1 MKLIPIDS
9 KKGGG
14 LTLSKIAHDS
24 MNNPPI
30 ASNEYNTPITDMPTF
45 DKVRTTFIPIDF
57 ELTDTGK
64 GSANKV
70 YTYTGPNNSKL
81 SLRIAIDATYTIYNP
96 GESADEKLNER
107 DISEMK
113 QSKYNW
119 INASNNNL
127 SPMLFYYGY
136 VKEENSEGTSVY
148 LCMISQGYDMD
159 LYTYYNA
166 ILSEYDNKSSLT
178 GNDKYI
184 ASQLIDLLNQSH
196 KLLGII
202 CFDIKPQNCVINK
215 DTLEVRLI
223 DWDGDWCQD
232 FSTLL
237 KNRDNVENISIISDI
252 VMANHFYYS
261 IDRNIFADYF
271 NNNLDN
277 IYGRD
282 VLVEKYKALEHLFCD
297 IPNVQYSF
305 FADHYFRFKYKQPP
319 IIECKDKFLKMVE
332 RSKLI
337 NRSQSITGGKRKRNA
352 KRKNTKRK
360 NTKRKKTKKVKS
372 IRKHKGSRRK
382 SNHNKK

>member
-1 MKLIPIDS
+1 MKLIPINN

-14 LTLSKIAHDS
+14 LTLSKIAHDAMS
-24 MNNPPI
+24 NPPI

-45 DKVRTTFIPIDF
+45 DEVRTTFIPSDF
-57 ELTDTGK
+57 KLTDKGK

-70 YTYTGPNNSKL
+70 YTYTGPDNSKL
-81 SLRIAIDATYTIYNP
+81 SLRIAIDAIYTIYSP

-136 VKEENSEGTSVY
+136 VKEENPEGISVY

-237 KNRDNVENISIISDI
+237 KNRDNVENISIISNI

-297 IPNVQYSF
+297 MPNAQYSF
-305 FADHYFRFKYKQPP
+305 FADHYFHFKYNQPP
-319 IIECKDKFLKMVE
+319 IIECKDKFAKMVE
-332 RSKLI
+332 RSKRI
-337 NRSQSITGGKRKRNA
+337 NRSQPITGGKRKRNA
-352 KRKNTKRK
+352 KRKK
-360 NTKRKKTKKVKS
+360 TKRKKTKKIKS

>member
-1 MKLIPIDS
+1 MKLIPTNS

-14 LTLSKIAHDS
+14 LTLSKIALDAMS
-24 MNNPPI
+24 NPPI

-45 DKVRTTFIPIDF
+45 DEVRTTFIPNDF
-57 ELTDTGK
+57 KQTSDGE

-70 YTYTGPNNSKL
+70 YTYTGPDNSKL
-81 SLRIAIDATYTIYNP
+81 SIRLAKDATYTISKP
-96 GESADEKLNER
+96 GESVGEKLNKKI
-107 DISEMK
+107 ISEIK

-127 SPMLFYYGY
+127 SPVLFFYGY

-159 LYTYYNA
+159 LYNYYSD
-166 ILSEYDNKSSLT
+166 IISEYDDKTSLT
-178 GNDKYI
+178 RNDKYI
-184 ASQLIDLLNQSH
+184 AYQLIELLNKSH
-196 KLLGII
+196 KLLEII

-277 IYGRD
+277 VYGRD

-305 FADHYFRFKYKQPP
+305 FADHYFSFKFNQPP
-319 IIECKDKFLKMVE
+319 ILECKDKFLKMVE

-337 NRSQSITGGKRKRNA
+337 NRSQSITGGKGKRKRNA
-352 KRKNTKRK
+352 KRKK
-360 NTKRKKTKKVKS
+360 TKRKKTKKVKS
-372 IRKHKGSRRK
+372 IRKHKGSRKK